1 MIEII
6 ENSVQLAL
14 LAALTVVTA
23 MLSVR
28 DKRTEGGLLAMFYGS
43 YALGDLYWLLYLVY
57 YGHTPRVFYIPDL
70 SWYASYI
77 FLYMLLRQIAPPKDA
92 REKRILPWLCFVF
105 TLSMAVFFM
114 KESGGEIGNNLIYG
128 SLMGLLMFSAV
139 RRLMDRDAGCRTL
152 CIVILVFCLLEYAMW
167 TVSVF
172 FKGDTLAN
180 PYYWFDFLLTVSFP
194 AFLSAAKRTVAE

>member
-1 MIEII
+1 
-6 ENSVQLAL
+6 
-14 LAALTVVTA
+14 
-23 MLSVR
+23 
-28 DKRTEGGLLAMFYGS
+28 
-43 YALGDLYWLLYLVY
+43 
-57 YGHTPRVFYIPDL
+57 
-70 SWYASYI
+70 
-77 FLYMLLRQIAPPKDA
+77 
-92 REKRILPWLCFVF
+92 
-105 TLSMAVFFM
+105 M